1 MKNKTKEELL
11 QIIEEQQEKI
21 EQLQNDVDYWQ
32 HEHDLLYEENEK
44 LEEQLENQEEC
55 ESIKNLDNFIWKL
68 KLDNL
73 YTNELEQF
81 LEDYM
86 KFNNN

>member
-11 QIIEEQQEKI
+11 QVIEEQEEKI

-32 HEHDLLYEENEK
+32 HEFNEIEEINEE

-55 ESIKNLDNFIWKL
+55 EHIKNLDNFIWKL
-68 KLDNL
+68 KLENL

-81 LEDYM
+81 LENYM
-86 KFNNN
+86 KFNND